1 MGSGNG
7 LLRNHATSL
16 SLIVRLLDLVAC
28 IVAGA
33 LAYLMRF
40 GFDEITLQ
48 LGYPA
53 LVFIAALLIL
63 IVFPLAGLYQ
73 SWRTHPLLAPVAR
86 ALMAWII
93 VFAIVLILLVL
104 VKQSERFS
112 REWLAMW
119 FGLQATFLMLLRFG
133 MYGGLRWLRYHGHN
147 QRHIA
152 LVGNSPKAKELIY
165 SVMGT
170 LSSGF
175 VISAT
180 FSPEEEVVDVEGS
193 GLRPLRE
200 LKEYLATHAIDEVWV
215 VLPLEQSQKLR
226 TVRSLCTDSTA
237 NVRYV
242 PDLQDI
248 YLLNHGVTEILGT
261 PMIDLQASPMQG
273 PNRLLKALEDRML
286 AALILILVSPV
297 MLVIAIGVKLG
308 SKGPVFYRQERMGWN
323 GRCFQMLKFR
333 SMGSDAE
340 SKTGAM
346 WANRDDDR
354 ANAFGKFIRRTS
366 LDELPQFLNVL
377 KGDMSIVGP
386 RPERP
391 MFVQQFKNTI
401 PGYMQKHVVK
411 AGITGWAQ
419 INGWRG
425 RSDLNKRIDHDLYY
439 IENWSLWFDL
449 KIIFLT
455 VFKGFVNKNAY

>member
-1 MGSGNG
+1 MGSQQG
-7 LLRNHATSL
+7 LLRKHATSL
-16 SLIVRLLDLVAC
+16 SLIVRLLDVAAC
-28 IVAGA
+28 IIAGA
-33 LAYLMRF
+33 LAYLLRF
-40 GFDEITLQ
+40 GFDKASLQ
-48 LGYPA
+48 AGYPA

-63 IVFPLAGLYQ
+63 IVFPLTGLYQ
-73 SWRTHPLLAPVAR
+73 SWRTHPLLAPTAR

-93 VFAIVLILLVL
+93 VFAVVLILLVL
-104 VKQSERFS
+104 VKRSESFS
-112 REWLAMW
+112 REWLAIW
-119 FGLQATFLMLLRFG
+119 FGLQAAFLMVMRLGLL
-133 MYGGLRWLRYHGHN
+133 GGLRWLRYHGHN
-147 QRHIA
+147 RRHVA
-152 LVGNSPKAKELIY
+152 LVGDSPQAKEL
-165 SVMGT
+165 VHNAAEA

-180 FSPEEEVVDVEGS
+180 FSPEVEVADGEVG
-193 GLRPLRE
+193 GLRPLRD

-215 VLPLEQSQKLR
+215 VLPLEQSQRLR
-226 TVRSLCTDSTA
+226 SVRTLCSESTA

-242 PDLQDI
+242 PDLKDI

-273 PNRLLKALEDRML
+273 PNRVVKALEDRIL
-286 AALILILVSPV
+286 ATLILILITPL
-297 MLVIAIGVKLG
+297 MLVIAIGVKL
-308 SKGPVFYRQERMGWN
+308 SSRGPVFYRQERVGWN

-333 SMGSDAE
+333 SMRRDAE
-340 SKTGAM
+340 SETGAM

-354 ANAFGKFIRRTS
+354 ANAFGRFIRRTS
-366 LDELPQFLNVL
+366 LDELPQFFNVL
-377 KGDMSIVGP
+377 KGDMSVVGP

-391 MFVQQFKNTI
+391 VFVKQFKAEV
-401 PGYMQKHVVK
+401 PGYMQKHTVK